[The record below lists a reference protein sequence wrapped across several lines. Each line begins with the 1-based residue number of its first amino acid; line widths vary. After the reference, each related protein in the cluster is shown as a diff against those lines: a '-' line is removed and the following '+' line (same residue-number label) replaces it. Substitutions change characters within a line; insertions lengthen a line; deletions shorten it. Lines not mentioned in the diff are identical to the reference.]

1 MAEVFNF
8 DRNNLTALLNDWN
21 NEMFV
26 RIFENILVRH
36 TNLHFPESTQVPS
49 TFYCRPNRSVFLFQL
64 RGDEGRWSGAKLQG
78 RGVARLIHLGKYR
91 DKERNLP
98 NEEAGTCT
106 NSFMVLYPWVSKT
119 NLRKR
124 AELGM
129 ACKLRPHGLHW
140 VKYVP
145 EWNSKQNTITT
156 PFVLADIYEC
166 LHHLS
171 AILELY
177 DR

>member
-26 RIFENILVRH
+26 RVFENILVRH

-49 TFYCRPNRSVFLFQL
+49 TFYCRLNRSVFLFQL

-106 NSFMVLYPWVSKT
+106 NSFMVLYP
-119 NLRKR
+119 
-124 AELGM
+124 
-129 ACKLRPHGLHW
+129 
-140 VKYVP
+140 
-145 EWNSKQNTITT
+145 
-156 PFVLADIYEC
+156 
-166 LHHLS
+166 
-171 AILELY
+171 
-177 DR
+177 